1 MKLEEIELQI
11 AEDSMI
17 DVNKLSTES
26 LKIPMLAAKYRK
38 YYIVESKILMQA
50 QIRLNEME
58 FNLFKYY
65 NGEGTDEEYKQ
76 HPLNKLPLKGNIDKC
91 IKVDKRYVE
100 LSEKVKNQELK
111 VFAVQ
116 DFMKELNSRSF
127 NIKNAIE
134 WEKFKNGLN

>member
-1 MKLEEIELQI
+1 
-11 AEDSMI
+11 
-17 DVNKLSTES
+17 
-26 LKIPMLAAKYRK
+26 
-38 YYIVESKILMQA
+38 MQA

>member
-1 MKLEEIELQI
+1 MKLDEIE
-11 AEDSMI
+11 AEIQVDSII
-17 DVNKLSTES
+17 DGNKLSAES
-26 LKIPMLAAKYRK
+26 LKIPMLSAKYRR

-65 NGEGTDEEYKQ
+65 NGEAPDTEYKQ
-76 HPLNKLPLKGNIDKC
+76 YPINKLPLKGNIDKC

-111 VFAVQ
+111 VFAIQ
-116 DFMKELNSRSF
+116 DAMKELNSRSF
-127 NIKNAIE
+127 NIKNAVE
-134 WEKFKNGLN
+134 WEKMKNGLN